1 VIALN
6 IFLAGASGILGRPCI
21 RILTARKHR
30 VFAMTRKPER
40 YGDLWAAGAIPVV
53 VDAFEATPARL
64 AMAAIRPDAVISQL
78 TDLALL
84 RAPGKL
90 SEALA
95 HNAALRKVGTA
106 NLVAAAVAAG
116 VGHFVTQSI
125 AWVYKPGDEPH
136 DEDSPLDLGA
146 SGDLGVTVDG
156 VATME
161 KSALDTPALRGC
173 VLRYGFIYGPHT
185 GRDTV
190 VDSPLPVH
198 VEAAAWAAVLAVEQ
212 QAAGIFNVAEVN
224 SRVRTDRIRRELN
237 WDEHLRA

>member
-1 VIALN
+1 MN

-30 VFAMTRKPER
+30 VFAMTRKPELNR
-40 YGDLWAAGAIPVV
+40 ELWTAGAIPIVA
-53 VDAFEATPARL
+53 DALDPTAVRRALE
-64 AMAAIRPDAVISQL
+64 IIKPDAVISQL

-90 SEALA
+90 GEALA
-95 HNAALRKVGTA
+95 HNAILRKVGTS
-106 NLVAAAVAAG
+106 NLVAACVAAG
-116 VGHFVTQSI
+116 VGHYVTQSI
-125 AWVYKPGDEPH
+125 AWVYKPGNEPH
-136 DEDSPLDLGA
+136 DEDSPLDLEA

-161 KSALDTPALRGC
+161 KSVLDTRGLRGC

-190 VDSPLPVH
+190 IDSPLPVH

-212 QAAGIFNVAEVN
+212 HAAGIFNVAEVN
-224 SRVRTDRIRRELN
+224 RQVRTDRIRRELN
-237 WDEHLRA
+237 WTESLRA

>member
-1 VIALN
+1 MN

-30 VFAMTRKPER
+30 VFAMTRKPELSR
-40 YGDLWAAGAIPVV
+40 GLWTAGAIPIV
-53 VDAFEATPARL
+53 VDALDASAARR
-64 AMAAIRPDAVISQL
+64 AIDAIKPEAVISQL

-84 RAPGKL
+84 HAPGKL

-95 HNAALRKVGTA
+95 HNATLRKVGTA
-106 NLVAAAVAAG
+106 NLVAASVAAG

-125 AWVYKPGDEPH
+125 AWVYEPGGDPH
-136 DEDSPLDLGA
+136 DEDSPLALGA

-161 KSALDTPALRGC
+161 RAVLDTPELRGC
-173 VLRYGFIYGPHT
+173 VLRYGFIHGPHT

-190 VDSPLPVH
+190 ADSPLPVH
-198 VEAAAWAAVLAVEQ
+198 VEAAAWAAVLAVER
-212 QAAGIFNVAEVN
+212 QAAGIFNVAEMN
-224 SRVRTDRIRRELN
+224 RQVRTDRVRRELN
-237 WDEHLRA
+237 WNESLRA